1 MATTNTVPAMALPK
15 AVAVRAAPVPPSVHT
30 PVHRT
35 TRAVM
40 VQTMMVSTNTSL
52 MPHRPC
58 FTGWLAEEEEWASGA
73 MPVPASLEY
82 TPRARPQRMA
92 SITVEPAKPPVAAIG
107 VKAYSKIIAKT
118 CGMLLPN
125 FTRIKMLPIT

>member
-1 MATTNTVPAMALPK
+1 
-15 AVAVRAAPVPPSVHT
+15 
-30 PVHRT
+30 
-35 TRAVM
+35 
-40 VQTMMVSTNTSL
+40 
-52 MPHRPC
+52 
-58 FTGWLAEEEEWASGA
+58 
-73 MPVPASLEY
+73 
-82 TPRARPQRMA
+82 MA